1 MTNLVFALSLFIIES
16 EACIAHQPP
25 QPPQPPQP
33 HGNPATTAT
42 SATSSAATTAALPCP
57 AQGKT
62 CVGDNVVELKPVDGP
77 DKCSK
82 KTIF

>member
-1 MTNLVFALSLFIIES
+1 MMTNLVFALSLFIIES
-16 EACIAHQPP
+16 EACNAP

-42 SATSSAATTAALPCP
+42 SSTSSAATTAALPCP
-57 AQGKT
+57 VQGKT
-62 CVGDNVVELKPVDGP
+62 CVADNVLELKPVDGP

>member
-1 MTNLVFALSLFIIES
+1 MITNLVFALSLFIIES

-25 QPPQPPQP
+25 QP

-42 SATSSAATTAALPCP
+42 SATSSAATSAALPCP

-62 CVGDNVVELKPVDGP
+62 CVADNVLELKPADGP

>member
-1 MTNLVFALSLFIIES
+1 MMTNLVFALSLFIIES
-16 EACIAHQPP
+16 EACTAP

-42 SATSSAATTAALPCP
+42 SSTSSAATTAALPCP

-62 CVGDNVVELKPVDGP
+62 CVADNVLELKPADGP
-77 DKCSK
+77 DKGSK